1 MTLSDQRGFIRGCC
15 LGLLVLLVL
24 LGGTVFVADR
34 ALAAPVLG
42 APPAGPSHGA
52 NETAIA
58 IALGKE
64 MAGQFLLSPHGV
76 VVLSEEDLTVL
87 AVANNPHP
95 NEYRDIQVRV
105 RNGLV
110 VVSAQ
115 ISAGPF
121 TPTAVAHISLTLQPS
136 ANGPVI
142 AAQVPEVDIGMLGL
156 PGFAG
161 SGLVAQ
167 IDSAFPSIAS
177 LRLPPSSA
185 RSEPTS
191 SASPSCRAASR
202 SACTILSFPP
212 PRRPAGDPRSCEP
225 LSSTM

>member
-1 MTLSDQRGFIRGCC
+1 MTHSDQRGFVRGCC

-24 LGGTVFVADR
+24 VGGSVFVADR

-52 NETAIA
+52 TETAIA

-64 MAGQFLLSPHGV
+64 MAQELLVSPHGV

-87 AVANNPHP
+87 ALANNPHP
-95 NEYRDIQVRV
+95 NEYRNLQVRV

-121 TPTAVAHISLTLQPS
+121 TPTAVAHISLTLKPGP
-136 ANGPVI
+136 NGPVI

-161 SGLVAQ
+161 SGIVAQ
-167 IDSAFPSIAS
+167 IDSALSLDRLFAIAPELTP
-177 LRLPPSSA
+177 LRTDIECVAVVPGGIAVGVHIPLVAAEPSSCA
-185 RSEPTS
+185 
-191 SASPSCRAASR
+191 
-202 SACTILSFPP
+202 
-212 PRRPAGDPRSCEP
+212 
-225 LSSTM
+225 